1 MMEWWNNDTNKT
13 NPNFLAQYSNIPVV
27 QHSSSQPT
35 LPIFQYSKKVFM
47 FKRVRYLFV
56 KELIQVLRDKRLRIT
71 LIFPPIFQLIVFGY
85 AANLDVKNINTAVRD
100 LDQTV
105 ESRELINRFGSSKY
119 FNIISYPQTPKEIEA
134 LIKKGDIILSIEIPS
149 DFSRKLKKGDTAT
162 VQIILDGTES
172 NTAMISLGYLG
183 RILSEYSTMIMIK
196 RLNRQGM
203 VGFEEAGVELEH
215 RIWFNP
221 NAESRLFYVPGVI
234 ASIAFLLPIILTA
247 QAIVREREIGT
258 LEQIMVTPIRS
269 WELMLGKTL
278 PFAMIGLADAIMI
291 ALIGVFWFEVP
302 LRGNPFILLLGSVFF
317 LMSSVGIGLFIST
330 ISSTQQQAQISTFFF
345 MMPAFILSGF
355 AFPLE
360 NMPEWLQYIT
370 YANPLRYFLIIIRGV
385 FLKGNGLDILWPQM
399 LALVILGGLTI
410 FLSSMRFQKRLK

>member
-1 MMEWWNNDTNKT
+1 
-13 NPNFLAQYSNIPVV
+13 
-27 QHSSSQPT
+27 
-35 LPIFQYSKKVFM
+35 M
-47 FKRVRYLFV
+47 FKRVRFLFV

-85 AANLDVKNINTAVRD
+85 AANLDVKHINTAVRD
-100 LDQTV
+100 LDRSV
-105 ESRELINRFGSSKY
+105 ESRELITRFGSSKY
-119 FNIISYPQTPKEIEA
+119 FDIISYPQTPKEIEA
-134 LIKKGDIILSIEIPS
+134 LIKKGDVILSIEIPS
-149 DFSRKLKKGDTAT
+149 DFSKKLKKGNTAT

-172 NTAMISLGYLG
+172 NTAMIALGYVS
-183 RILSEYSTMIMIK
+183 RILSEYSTTIMIK

-203 VGFEEAGVELEH
+203 VGFEEAGVELEQ

-234 ASIAFLLPIILTA
+234 ASIALLIPIILTA

-269 WELMLGKTL
+269 WELMVGKTL
-278 PFAMIGLADAIMI
+278 PFAMIGLVDAIMI

-302 LRGNPFILLLGSVFF
+302 LRGNPLILLLGNVLF

-360 NMPEWLQYIT
+360 NMPEWLQTIT

-385 FLKGNGLDILWPQM
+385 FLKGNGLDILWSEM
-399 LALVILGGLTI
+399 LALAILGGFMIL
-410 FLSSMRFQKRLK
+410 LSSLRFQKRLK

>member
-1 MMEWWNNDTNKT
+1 
-13 NPNFLAQYSNIPVV
+13 
-27 QHSSSQPT
+27 
-35 LPIFQYSKKVFM
+35 M
-47 FKRVRYLFV
+47 FKRVRFLFV

-85 AANLDVKNINTAVRD
+85 AANLDVKHINTAVRD
-100 LDQTV
+100 LDQSV
-105 ESRELINRFGSSKY
+105 ESRELITRFGSSKY
-119 FNIISYPQTPKEIEA
+119 FDIISYPQTPKEIEA
-134 LIKKGDIILSIEIPS
+134 LIKKGDVILSIEIPS
-149 DFSRKLKKGDTAT
+149 DFSKKLKKGNTAT

-172 NTAMISLGYLG
+172 NTAMIALGYVG
-183 RILSEYSTMIMIK
+183 RILSEYSTTIMIK

-203 VGFEEAGVELEH
+203 VGFEEAGVELEQ

-234 ASIAFLLPIILTA
+234 ASIAFLIPIILTA

-269 WELMLGKTL
+269 WELMVGKTL

-302 LRGNPFILLLGSVFF
+302 LRGNPLILLLGNVLF

-360 NMPEWLQYIT
+360 NMPEWLQTIT

-385 FLKGNGLDILWPQM
+385 FLKGNGLDILWSEM
-399 LALVILGGLTI
+399 LALAILGGFMI
-410 FLSSMRFQKRLK
+410 ILSSLRFQKRLK

>member
-1 MMEWWNNDTNKT
+1 
-13 NPNFLAQYSNIPVV
+13 
-27 QHSSSQPT
+27 
-35 LPIFQYSKKVFM
+35 M
-47 FKRVRYLFV
+47 FKRVRFLFV

-85 AANLDVKNINTAVRD
+85 AANLDVKHINTAVRD
-100 LDQTV
+100 LDQSV
-105 ESRELINRFGSSKY
+105 ESRELITRFGSSKY
-119 FNIISYPQTPKEIEA
+119 FDIISYPQTPKEIEA
-134 LIKKGDIILSIEIPS
+134 LIKKGDVILSIEIPS
-149 DFSRKLKKGDTAT
+149 DFSKKLKKGNTAT

-172 NTAMISLGYLG
+172 NTAMIALGYVS
-183 RILSEYSTMIMIK
+183 RILSEYSTTIMIK

-203 VGFEEAGVELEH
+203 VGFEEAGVELEQ

-234 ASIAFLLPIILTA
+234 ASIAFLIPIILTA

-269 WELMLGKTL
+269 WELMVGKTL
-278 PFAMIGLADAIMI
+278 PFAMIGLVDAIMI

-302 LRGNPFILLLGSVFF
+302 LRGNPLILLLGNVLF

-385 FLKGNGLDILWPQM
+385 FLKGNGLDILWSEM
-399 LALVILGGLTI
+399 LALAILGGFMIL
-410 FLSSMRFQKRLK
+410 LSSLRFQKRLK

>member
-1 MMEWWNNDTNKT
+1 
-13 NPNFLAQYSNIPVV
+13 
-27 QHSSSQPT
+27 
-35 LPIFQYSKKVFM
+35 
-47 FKRVRYLFV
+47 
-56 KELIQVLRDKRLRIT
+56 
-71 LIFPPIFQLIVFGY
+71 
-85 AANLDVKNINTAVRD
+85 
-100 LDQTV
+100 LDQSV
-105 ESRELINRFGSSKY
+105 ESRELIARFGSSKY
-119 FNIISYPQTPKEIEA
+119 FDILSYPQTPKEIEA
-134 LIKKGDIILSIEIPS
+134 LIQKGEVVLSIEIPS
-149 DFSRKLKKGDTAT
+149 DFSRKLKKGSTAS
-162 VQIILDGTES
+162 VQVILDGTES
-172 NTAMISLGYLG
+172 NTAMIALGYLSQ
-183 RILSEYSTMIMIK
+183 ILSEFSTAIMIK
-196 RLNRQGM
+196 RLNREGM

-247 QAIVREREIGT
+247 QAIVREREMGT

-278 PFAMIGLADAIMI
+278 PFAMIGLLDAIMI
-291 ALIGVFWFEVP
+291 ALIGIFWFEVP
-302 LRGNPFILLLGSVFF
+302 LRGNPFILLLGSILF

-360 NMPEWLQYIT
+360 NMPEWLQTIT

-385 FLKGNGLDILWPQM
+385 FLKGNGLDILWLEM
-399 LALVILGGLTI
+399 LALAGLGGFTI
-410 FLSSMRFQKRLK
+410 LLSSLRFQKRLK